1 MSKHNTSPKVMT
13 VFGTRPEA
21 IKLAP
26 VIQEL
31 DRREINQV
39 VCVTGQH
46 REMLDQ
52 MLSIFNISPDHD
64 LNIMA
69 RGQSLSH
76 IVSKSLTGLDSVIED
91 EKPDLIVV
99 QGDTTTTFAAALAGF
114 FHKIPVAHIE
124 AGLRT
129 NNKYSPFPEEIN
141 RRMVT
146 QIADLHFAP
155 TDTAAT
161 NLAKSGVQ
169 NNDIYITGN
178 TVIDAVLQV
187 SNLLAPVE
195 NTELKKLI
203 SDDKQF
209 VLVTTHRRENLG
221 DGMESIFT
229 AIKRLAIDF
238 PQTTYL
244 FPVHLNPAIR
254 EHAEKVFNGV
264 SNVILTQPFSY
275 TDMAISLK
283 TTYMVLT
290 DSGGIQEEAPAFG
303 KPVLVLRDTT
313 ERQEGVDAGTAILTG
328 TDEQAIYRSAH
339 KLLSD
344 ANAYREMSHATNP
357 YGDGTAARQI
367 VDALKNYFDRD

>member
-1 MSKHNTSPKVMT
+1 MT